1 MRTKNLVVKNQNTVW
16 ITNQIGQIGQIMSN
30 VVKNT
35 KKPALSIEA
44 QSLIVH
50 QMLVFQKK
58 KKRKKTFW
66 K

>member
-1 MRTKNLVVKNQNTVW
+1 
-16 ITNQIGQIGQIMSN
+16 MSN

-58 KKRKKTFW
+58 KEEKKPFGN
-66 K
+66 KSKNINEICFQCFQRPFLSVIHNL